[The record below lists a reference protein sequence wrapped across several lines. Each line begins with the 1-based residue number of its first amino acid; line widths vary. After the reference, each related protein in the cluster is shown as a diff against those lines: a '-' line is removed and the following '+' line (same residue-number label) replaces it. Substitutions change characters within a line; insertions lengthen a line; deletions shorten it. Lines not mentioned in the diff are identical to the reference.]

1 MTDPV
6 LERACDQRM
15 IPVVVVDDIATAA
28 PLGQALSAAGALVVE
43 VTLRTDA
50 AEQAL
55 AVLAESGE
63 LLVGAGTVLR
73 PQQVDAAQR
82 AGAQFIVSPGLD
94 PRVVERCRDLGL
106 AVVPGVAT
114 ASEVMAALALDLSL
128 LKLFPA
134 EAGGGIA
141 LLRALGGPF
150 PGVRFIPTGGLTAA
164 NAADY
169 LRVPSVAAIGGSWM
183 VAPALLAAGD
193 YDAITRL
200 TTEALELAR
209 TT

>member
-1 MTDPV
+1 M
-6 LERACDQRM
+6 LFR
-15 IPVVVVDDIATAA
+15 
-28 PLGQALSAAGALVVE
+28 S

-134 EAGGGIA
+134 EACGGIA

-169 LRVPSVAAIGGSWM
+169 LRVQSVAAIGGSWM
-183 VAPALLAAGD
+183 VSPALLAAGD

-200 TTEALELAR
+200 TAEALELAR

>member
-6 LERACDQRM
+6 LERACDQRV

-28 PLGQALSAAGALVVE
+28 PLGHALSAAGALVVE

-169 LRVPSVAAIGGSWM
+169 LRVQSVAAIGGSWM

>member
-6 LERACDQRM
+6 LERACDQRV

>member
-134 EAGGGIA
+134 EACGGIA